1 MPLVAPPGFCYK
13 RLGSRA
19 GLTPT
24 SRQPLTGKMS
34 SHLLRM
40 CGVLVSNPC
49 SSWLTLLHSS
59 MPEHIF
65 DVHVLRTF
73 KRDLIA
79 VLNRLQESL
88 PRPSEAINYVIYML
102 NQAFHDVE
110 LLYLVWRHERVQDT
124 LKHGI
129 YFFPPLPFRG

>member
-1 MPLVAPPGFCYK
+1 
-13 RLGSRA
+13 
-19 GLTPT
+19 
-24 SRQPLTGKMS
+24 
-34 SHLLRM
+34 
-40 CGVLVSNPC
+40 
-49 SSWLTLLHSS
+49 

-79 VLNRLQESL
+79 VLNQLQVSL
-88 PRPSEAINYVIYML
+88 PRPNDAITYVIYML
-102 NQAFHDVE
+102 DRAFHDVE

-129 YFFPPLPFRG
+129 FYFFTPLPLSEDDI